1 MASWP
6 IVART
11 AIVDALVDG
20 LARRPARSQ
29 LLRGASGVGK
39 TTVAAAA
46 AAALA
51 ARGRTVVPVVALA
64 ELSTV
69 PLGALAPLLATAS
82 AAPSAA
88 GIDTAEVDRA
98 GGPSGAGVAD
108 RLAELVALVGR
119 RADAYVIVVDDA
131 PLLDEASAAA
141 LYQLVRVFGVPA
153 LLTAR
158 DEHPLRG
165 AVARLLHEDLV
176 DVTDLSGLSLDEVR
190 TVLRRR
196 LGADPRPESLQRL
209 YVATAGNP
217 LFVRELT
224 LAAERADGVRPG
236 PYGLEIEPARLPA
249 HVVETVAGR
258 LAELGEADRRVAEL
272 IAVAQPWPR
281 AVLAPEE
288 HPVVDDLI
296 EAGVV
301 VPAAG
306 PVAGFVH
313 LAHPVYA
320 EALLG
325 ALRADER
332 AALRREAA
340 RRLLALDDEAL
351 RFTGICL
358 LADAGGDVAPA
369 DLVTAAE
376 YAHRAGD
383 HARALSAAEGALAA
397 CDLALGAGAGAAAEH
412 EPEAPSGAVAALA
425 AHAALVSASALS
437 ALGGD
442 PAQAEAAF
450 ARAAERAVDPEG
462 RARVEVR
469 WGQHTAL
476 REVDP
481 ARAARR
487 ATALLPELGP
497 AGALLAGDLAKWRLM
512 AGDAGALDTP
522 FAPHGDAD
530 PGAALNSAIGMAMMA
545 TMAGRVVEARAAVD
559 SGRPLA
565 DRFAAVQP
573 FAGGL
578 LDLSAFLVHVAEGD
592 IAAARTFAEQR
603 RLEPFSDAAGVWSYA
618 LAIVE
623 LHAGRPDDALPLAL
637 LAVDQLRWRDFT
649 GLLGPAI
656 ALAATAHAQ
665 RGEADQAQALLATL
679 QPAQRDD
686 VKVVLQEAE
695 ARAWLAVVADDVDA
709 AVGMLLP
716 AVQRGVE
723 LGHLLLATL
732 TASVAVRLGAATAA
746 RPLLDAA
753 AAASGAPL
761 LERAAQLAAALDE
774 RDPARVVALADDVV
788 AAGLVATAHAA
799 LEAAA
804 AVAGDDRMLERRARV
819 RAAELGLAVTRV
831 RSIRSSRKE
840 TGLTEREWIIA
851 QAAARRERSREIAER
866 LGVSVRTVDNH
877 LASVYRKLGIK
888 GRAELEAELREQN

>member
-64 ELSTV
+64 ELSAV

-82 AAPSAA
+82 PAPPAAD
-88 GIDTAEVDRA
+88 IDTADDGSA
-98 GGPSGAGVAD
+98 GGPTGGGVAD

-190 TVLRRR
+190 TMLRRR

-281 AVLAPEE
+281 AVLTPEE
-288 HPVVDDLI
+288 HPIVDDLI

-325 ALRADER
+325 ALRADDR
-332 AALRREAA
+332 AARRREAA
-340 RRLLALDDEAL
+340 ERLLALEDEAL

-383 HARALSAAEGALAA
+383 HARALSAAEAALAA
-397 CDLALGAGAGAAAEH
+397 CDLALGAGAGAEH
-412 EPEAPSGAVAALA
+412 EPEAPSGAVAVLA

-709 AVGMLLP
+709 AIGMLLP

-774 RDPARVVALADDVV
+774 RDPARVVALADEVV

-877 LASVYRKLGIK
+877 LASVYRKLGIS
-888 GRAELEAELREQN
+888 GRAELEAELRERS

>member
-64 ELSTV
+64 ELSAV

-82 AAPSAA
+82 TAPPAA

-98 GGPSGAGVAD
+98 GGPSGGGVAD

-158 DEHPLRG
+158 DEHPVRG

-176 DVTDLSGLSLDEVR
+176 DITDLTGLSLDEVR

-196 LGADPRPESLQRL
+196 LGGDPRPESLQRL

-236 PYGLEIEPARLPA
+236 PFGLEIEPARLPA

-258 LAELGEADRRVAEL
+258 LAELGEADRRIAEL

-369 DLVTAAE
+369 DLVAAAE

-412 EPEAPSGAVAALA
+412 EPEALSGAVAALA

-578 LDLSAFLVHVAEGD
+578 LDLSAFLVHVADGD
-592 IAAARTFAEQR
+592 IAVARAFAEQR

-665 RGEADQAQALLATL
+665 RGEVDQAHALLATL

-695 ARAWLAVVADDVDA
+695 ARAWLAVVADDTDA
-709 AVGMLLP
+709 AIGMLLP
-716 AVQRGVE
+716 AVQRAVE
-723 LGHLLLATL
+723 LGHLLLAAL

-774 RDPARVVALADDVV
+774 RDPARVLALADDVV

-804 AVAGDDRMLERRARV
+804 TMAGDDRMLERRARV

-888 GRAELEAELREQN
+888 GRAELEAELREQS

>member
-64 ELSTV
+64 ELSAV

-82 AAPSAA
+82 PAPPAAD
-88 GIDTAEVDRA
+88 IDTADDGSA
-98 GGPSGAGVAD
+98 GGPTGGGVAD

-281 AVLAPEE
+281 AVLTPEE
-288 HPVVDDLI
+288 HPIVDDLI

-325 ALRADER
+325 ALRADDR
-332 AALRREAA
+332 AARRREAA
-340 RRLLALDDEAL
+340 ERLLALEDEAL

-383 HARALSAAEGALAA
+383 HARALSAAEAALAA
-397 CDLALGAGAGAAAEH
+397 CDLALGAGAGAEH

-709 AVGMLLP
+709 AIGMLLP

-746 RPLLDAA
+746 RPLLAAA

-774 RDPARVVALADDVV
+774 RDPARVVALADEVV

-877 LASVYRKLGIK
+877 LASVYRKLGIS
-888 GRAELEAELREQN
+888 GRAELEAELRERS

>member
-98 GGPSGAGVAD
+98 GGPSGGGVAD

-281 AVLAPEE
+281 AVLTPEE

-397 CDLALGAGAGAAAEH
+397 CDRALSESAPH
-412 EPEAPSGAVAALA
+412 EEQAALA
-425 AHAALVSASALS
+425 ALAALVSASALS

-530 PGAALNSAIGMAMMA
+530 TGAALNSAIGMAMMA

-649 GLLGPAI
+649 GLLGPAL

-665 RGEADQAQALLATL
+665 RGEADQALALLATL

-761 LERAAQLAAALDE
+761 LERAAQLASALDE

-804 AVAGDDRMLERRARV
+804 AMAGDDRMLERRARV

>member
-11 AIVDALVDG
+11 AVVDVLVDG

-69 PLGALAPLLATAS
+69 PLGALAPLLAAAS
-82 AAPSAA
+82 TSPAASPAAA
-88 GIDTAEVDRA
+88 GPEGAD
-98 GGPSGAGVAD
+98 GPGGVAD

-119 RADAYVIVVDDA
+119 RADAYVVVVDDA

-158 DEHPLRG
+158 DEHPVRG

-176 DVTDLSGLSLDEVR
+176 DITDLSGLSLDEAR

-196 LGADPRPESLQRL
+196 LGAEPRPESLQRL
-209 YVATAGNP
+209 YVATGGNP
-217 LFVRELT
+217 LFLRELT

-236 PYGLEIEPARLPA
+236 PYGLEIDAARLPA

-258 LAELGEADRRVAEL
+258 LADLGDAHRRVAEL

-281 AVLAPEE
+281 AVLTPEE
-288 HPVVDDLI
+288 HPVIDDLV

-301 VPAAG
+301 VPANG

-325 ALRADER
+325 SLRADER
-332 AALRREAA
+332 AARRREAA
-340 RRLLALDDEAL
+340 ERLLALDDEAL

-358 LADAGGDVAPA
+358 LADAGGAVAPA

-383 HARALSAAEGALAA
+383 HARALSAAEAALAA
-397 CDLALGAGAGAAAEH
+397 RLSDPTVESEL
-412 EPEAPSGAVAALA
+412 V
-425 AHAALVSASALS
+425 AHAALVAASAQS

-442 PAQAEAAF
+442 PAQTEAAF
-450 ARAAERAVDPEG
+450 VRAADLAIDPEG

-497 AGALLAGDLAKWRLM
+497 AAALLTGDLAKWRLM
-512 AGDAGALDTP
+512 AGDAGALETP
-522 FAPHGDAD
+522 FAPHDGAD

-559 SGRPLA
+559 TGRPLA

-592 IAAARTFAEQR
+592 IAAARAFAEQR
-603 RLEPFSDAAGVWSYA
+603 RREPFSDAAGVWSYA
-618 LAIVE
+618 LAIVD

-665 RGEADQAQALLATL
+665 CGETDRALALLATL

-695 ARAWLAVVADDVDA
+695 ARAWVAVTADDADA

-723 LGHLLLATL
+723 LGHLLLAAL
-732 TASVAVRLGAATAA
+732 TASVAMQLGGATEV
-746 RPLLDAA
+746 RPLLEAA
-753 AAASGAPL
+753 SSASGAPL
-761 LERAAQLAAALDE
+761 IARAAQLAAALDD
-774 RDPARVVALADDVV
+774 RDAARVVALVDEVV

-799 LEAAA
+799 LEA
-804 AVAGDDRMLERRARV
+804 VADMPGEDRMLERRARV
-819 RAAELGLAVTRV
+819 RAAELGLSVTRG

-840 TGLTEREWIIA
+840 AGLTEREWIIA

-866 LGVSVRTVDNH
+866 LGLSVRTVDNH
-877 LASVYRKLGIK
+877 LASVYRKLGIS
-888 GRAELEAELREQN
+888 GRAELEAELREQS

>member
-1 MASWP
+1 MTSWP

-11 AIVDALVDG
+11 AVVDAIVDG

-29 LLRGASGVGK
+29 LLRGASGIGK

-46 AAALA
+46 AVALS

-64 ELSTV
+64 ELNAV
-69 PLGALAPLLATAS
+69 PLGALAPLLASTS
-82 AAPSAA
+82 STSVAAATGSPA
-88 GIDTAEVDRA
+88 GPPA
-98 GGPSGAGVAD
+98 GPTRGGVAD

-158 DEHPLRG
+158 DEHPVRG

-176 DVTDLSGLSLDEVR
+176 DITDLSGLSLDEVR

-217 LFVRELT
+217 LFLRELT

-236 PYGLEIEPARLPA
+236 PYGLEIEAARVPA
-249 HVVETVAGR
+249 HVVDTVAGR
-258 LAELGEADRRVAEL
+258 LADLGEAHRRVAEL

-281 AVLAPEE
+281 AVLTVDE
-288 HPVVDDLI
+288 HPVVDDLV
-296 EAGVV
+296 ESGVV

-306 PVAGFVH
+306 PVPGFVH

-325 ALRADER
+325 TLRSNER
-332 AALRREAA
+332 AIRRREAA
-340 RRLLALDDEAL
+340 ERLLALDDEAL

-358 LADAGGDVAPA
+358 LIDAGGQVATV

-383 HARALSAAEGALAA
+383 HGRALSAAEAALAA
-397 CDLALGAGAGAAAEH
+397 CDGEGTDD
-412 EPEAPSGAVAALA
+412 AALA

-442 PAQAEAAF
+442 PAQTEAAF
-450 ARAAERAVDPEG
+450 ERAAALAIDAEG

-497 AGALLAGDLAKWRLM
+497 AAALLTGDLAKWRLM
-512 AGDAGALDTP
+512 AGDAGALETP
-522 FAPHGDAD
+522 FAPHDDAD

-559 SGRPLA
+559 TGRPLA

-578 LDLSAFLVHVAEGD
+578 LDLSAFLVLVAEGD
-592 IAAARTFAEQR
+592 IAAARAFAEQR

-618 LAIVE
+618 LAIIE

-665 RGEADQAQALLATL
+665 RGETDRALALLATL

-695 ARAWLAVVADDVDA
+695 ARAWLAMVADDA
-709 AVGMLLP
+709 ESAVGMLLP

-732 TASVAVRLGAATAA
+732 TASVAVRLGASTAV

-753 AAASGAPL
+753 SAASGAPL
-761 LERAAQLAAALDE
+761 LARAAHLAAALDD
-774 RDPARVVALADDVV
+774 RDAARVVDLVDDVV

-799 LEAAA
+799 LEAVAGM
-804 AVAGDDRMLERRARV
+804 AGDDRMLERRARV

-831 RSIRSSRKE
+831 RSIQSSRKE

-877 LASVYRKLGIK
+877 LASVYRKLGIS
-888 GRAELEAELREQN
+888 GRSELEAELREQS